1 MTTHAPSSAR
11 SQRAARGIALSTSA
25 AVAYGCSPVLVTFA
39 LDDGLDST
47 VLLLIRAVIAS
58 CALWLLWSVVRRGT
72 SADGASR
79 SLIVRAVGFGAFVYA
94 LQVLLFT
101 FALERI
107 GASLAIMIFYSYP
120 ALIVLG
126 SRVLGREALTRRR
139 LAAVSL
145 VIAGIVALAG
155 GDGGGRL
162 DALGLCLAL
171 GSALA
176 CAVVTLGTASFV
188 ERLQPVQFAAA
199 LTSGT
204 AVAFVAPVLVA
215 GAAIEVPGGAWPYVI
230 ALALIPSVLG
240 TWLMALGVMHAGP
253 SLAGLA
259 LTLEP
264 VVAVA
269 MAAVLLDESLGA
281 VQVLGAGLV
290 LGGIAVAFEHGRAK
304 TAAAAARHVP
314 E

>member
-1 MTTHAPSSAR
+1 MTAHAPSSAR
-11 SQRAARGIALSTSA
+11 SPQAARGVALSTSA
-25 AVAYGCSPVLVTFA
+25 AVAYGCSPVIVTFA
-39 LDDGLDST
+39 LDDGIDST
-47 VLLLIRAVIAS
+47 VLLLVRAILAS
-58 CALWLLWSVVRRGT
+58 CALWLLWAAVRRGT
-72 SADGASR
+72 AAGGSR
-79 SLIVRAVGFGAFVYA
+79 SLIARAVGFGALVYA

-101 FALERI
+101 LALERI

-126 SRVLGREALTRRR
+126 SRLLGREALTRRR
-139 LAAVSL
+139 GVAVAL
-145 VIAGIVALAG
+145 VVAGVVALAG
-155 GDGGGRL
+155 GDGGARL

-171 GSALA
+171 GSAVA

-188 ERLQPVQFAAA
+188 ERLPPVQFAAA

-204 AVAFVAPVLVA
+204 ALAFVVPVVVTGTALH
-215 GAAIEVPGGAWPYVI
+215 VPGGAWPYVF

-269 MAAVLLDESLGA
+269 MAAVLLDEGLA
-281 VQVLGAGLV
+281 PVQVFGAALV
-290 LGGIAVAFEHGRAK
+290 LCGIAVAFELRGAR

>member
-1 MTTHAPSSAR
+1 MTAHAPSSAR
-11 SQRAARGIALSTSA
+11 SPQAARGVALSTSA
-25 AVAYGCSPVLVTFA
+25 AVAYGCSPVIVTFA
-39 LDDGLDST
+39 LDDGIDST
-47 VLLLIRAVIAS
+47 VLLLVRAILAS
-58 CALWLLWSVVRRGT
+58 GALWLLWAAVRH
-72 SADGASR
+72 GAAAGGSR
-79 SLIVRAVGFGAFVYA
+79 SLLVRAVGFGALVYA

-101 FALERI
+101 LALERI

-126 SRVLGREALTRRR
+126 SRLLGREALTRRR
-139 LAAVSL
+139 LAAVAL
-145 VIAGIVALAG
+145 VIAGVVALAG
-155 GDGGGRL
+155 GDDGARL

-171 GSALA
+171 GSAVA

-188 ERLQPVQFAAA
+188 ERLPAVQFAAA

-204 AVAFVAPVLVA
+204 ALAFVIPVLVT
-215 GAAIEVPGGAWPYVI
+215 GTTLHVPGGAWPYVI

-269 MAAVLLDESLGA
+269 MAAVLLDDALAA
-281 VQVLGAGLV
+281 VQVLGAALV
-290 LGGIAVAFEHGRAK
+290 LCGIAVAFELRGAR
-304 TAAAAARHVP
+304 TAAAAARHAP

>member
-1 MTTHAPSSAR
+1 MTAHAPPPAR
-11 SQRAARGIALSTSA
+11 SQQAARGVALSTSA
-25 AVAYGCSPVLVTFA
+25 AVAYGCSPVIVTFA
-39 LDDGLDST
+39 LDDGIDST
-47 VLLLIRAVIAS
+47 VLLLVRAILAS
-58 CALWLLWSVVRRGT
+58 LALWLLWAVVRRG
-72 SADGASR
+72 AAEGGSR
-79 SLIVRAVGFGAFVYA
+79 SLLLRAVGFGALVYA

-101 FALERI
+101 LALERI

-126 SRVLGREALTRRR
+126 SRLLGREQLTRRR
-139 LAAVSL
+139 VVAVAL
-145 VIAGIVALAG
+145 VIAGVVALAG
-155 GDGGGRL
+155 GDGGGQL

-171 GSALA
+171 GSAVA

-204 AVAFVAPVLVA
+204 ALAFVVPVVVTGTALH
-215 GAAIEVPGGAWPYVI
+215 VPDGAWPYVI

-269 MAAVLLDESLGA
+269 MAALLLDEALAPVQALGA
-281 VQVLGAGLV
+281 ALV
-290 LGGIAVAFEHGRAK
+290 LCGIAVAFELRGAR
-304 TAAAAARHVP
+304 TAAAAARHAP

>member
-1 MTTHAPSSAR
+1 MTAHAPSPAR
-11 SQRAARGIALSTSA
+11 SPQAARGVALSTSA
-25 AVAYGCSPVLVTFA
+25 AVAYGCSPVIVTFA
-39 LDDGLDST
+39 LDDGIDST
-47 VLLLIRAVIAS
+47 VLLLVRAILAS
-58 CALWLLWSVVRRGT
+58 CALWLLWVAVRRG
-72 SADGASR
+72 AAGGSR
-79 SLIVRAVGFGAFVYA
+79 SLLLRAVGFGALVYA

-101 FALERI
+101 LALERI

-126 SRVLGREALTRRR
+126 SRLLGREALTRRR
-139 LAAVSL
+139 LAAVAL
-145 VIAGIVALAG
+145 VIAGVVALAG
-155 GDGGGRL
+155 GDGGGQL

-171 GSALA
+171 GSAVA

-188 ERLQPVQFAAA
+188 ERLPAIQFAAA

-204 AVAFVAPVLVA
+204 ALAFVVPVVVTGTALH
-215 GAAIEVPGGAWPYVI
+215 VPGGAWPYVI

-269 MAAVLLDESLGA
+269 MAAVLLDEALA
-281 VQVLGAGLV
+281 TVQVLGAALV
-290 LGGIAVAFEHGRAK
+290 LCGIAVAFELRGAR
-304 TAAAAARHVP
+304 TAAAAARHAP